1 MFKTIYSKYMGV
13 MFGVIAG
20 CFLLMTMVL
29 LLVFRSYSQASRQEQ
44 IQNTTDSYAQIVNYS
59 LSAIE
64 PDSFSLSE
72 QVRERERMFRNL
84 MDITL

>member
-13 MFGVIAG
+13 MLGVIAG

-44 IQNTTDSYAQIVNYS
+44 IQNTMFTLEGLKEIDKKRIQNLIGQINKC
-59 LSAIE
+59 
-64 PDSFSLSE
+64 
-72 QVRERERMFRNL
+72 NL
-84 MDITL
+84 DLFYKNFKRY